1 MPKKHDPKKI
11 ERKDGMPKKH
21 DPANKVRHEKE
32 HVIICALA
40 QSVRKYK
47 YQPMDPIFDL
57 ATDLSQADALLPYL
71 SNSTYTVK
79 AGKVE

>member
-1 MPKKHDPKKI
+1 MPKKHDPT
-11 ERKDGMPKKH
+11 
-21 DPANKVRHEKE
+21 NKVRHEKE
-32 HVIICALA
+32 HAIIYA
-40 QSVRKYK
+40 QTWSVCKYK

-79 AGKVE
+79 ADKVE

>member
-1 MPKKHDPKKI
+1 
-11 ERKDGMPKKH
+11 MPKKH

-57 ATDLSQADALLPYL
+57 ATDLSQADALLPYQ
-71 SNSTYTVK
+71 SNSTYTIKV
-79 AGKVE
+79 GKVE